1 MGLRPFSRHHH
12 LLWITVLVLL
22 ASGTL
27 LLAACGGASDTGA
40 STPTATQQGSTP
52 TQPGSTPTLPASIGG
67 NTVTMVENGT
77 YAFSP
82 AILTVPKGTT
92 VTWTNKSDAP
102 HTVTS
107 DNNAFT
113 GSSNLSEN
121 QTFQMTFTTAGT
133 FTYHCAIH
141 SYMKAT
147 IIVTP

>member
-1 MGLRPFSRHHH
+1 
-12 LLWITVLVLL
+12 
-22 ASGTL
+22 
-27 LLAACGGASDTGA
+27 
-40 STPTATQQGSTP
+40 
-52 TQPGSTPTLPASIGG
+52 
-67 NTVTMVENGT
+67 MVENGGV
-77 YAFSP
+77 YSFSP
-82 AILTVPKGTT
+82 ATLTITKGTT

-113 GSSNLSEN
+113 GSGNLAEN

-147 IIVTP
+147 ITVTA